1 MRFSFAED
9 TNATGMLFWD
19 DGESIEF
26 KNYLHLAFSGDETS
40 LSGEPTLIGDV
51 ASLNIPPM
59 ANLTLMNL
67 PNNITTLTL
76 EQNGKSE
83 NLNTFEIGPNNV
95 LKIHGLNVDMTI
107 PFTFKWSS
115 GSVDDRLDC
124 LFDLDKNDGSYSQRL
139 GFEYSRILIKDS
151 LRIPPLYAFWR

>member
-1 MRFSFAED
+1 MKIYRYVRNSVKASKFITNVKISFVED

-26 KNYLHLAFSGDETS
+26 KNYLHLSFSGDETS

-51 ASLNIPPM
+51 PSLNIPPM

-76 EQNGKSE
+76 EQDGQSTD
-83 NLNTFEIGPNNV
+83 LNTFELGPNNV
-95 LKIHGLNVDMTI
+95 LKIHSLNVDMTK

-124 LFDLDKNDGSYSQRL
+124 LFDLDKNDDLYSQRL
-139 GFEYSRILIKDS
+139 GFE
-151 LRIPPLYAFWR
+151 

>member
-1 MRFSFAED
+1 
-9 TNATGMLFWD
+9 MLFWD

-40 LSGEPTLIGDV
+40 LTSEPTLIGDV

-76 EQNGKSE
+76 EQNGESID
-83 NLNTFEIGPNNV
+83 LNTFEIGPNNV

-107 PFTFKWSS
+107 PFSFKWSS

-139 GFEYSRILIKDS
+139 GFE
-151 LRIPPLYAFWR
+151 

>member
-1 MRFSFAED
+1 
-9 TNATGMLFWD
+9 MLFWD

-76 EQNGKSE
+76 EQNGESID
-83 NLNTFEIGPNNV
+83 LNTFEIGPNNV

>member
-19 DGESIEF
+19 DGESIEV

-40 LSGEPTLIGDV
+40 LTGEPTLIGDV

-76 EQNGKSE
+76 EQNGESID
-83 NLNTFEIGPNNV
+83 LNTFEIGPNNV

-124 LFDLDKNDGSYSQRL
+124 LFDLDKTDGSYSQRL
-139 GFEYSRILIKDS
+139 GFE
-151 LRIPPLYAFWR
+151 